1 MRVRRSI
8 LSRLLQHFCL
18 YFMLVSIALT
28 VSVSLFTRII
38 EKTLGI
44 ALTGEQLHDT
54 ALATFLNIFVI
65 ASAFTRGDYLCYSL
79 TVRRQIKMILDFTNE
94 LGKGNYGK
102 HVKVS
107 GLLPAAEYEEIIGN
121 LNRLSDELNSVKVLR
136 EDFISNVSHEFKT
149 PLAVIRNYAQLLEY
163 DFKPEYI
170 SKINSTAERMTQ
182 LVSDIL
188 YLSKLESQ
196 QIYSRNEIFALSE
209 VVRNVLI
216 DYEDRI
222 EEKNLTLDADIDEI
236 EIRSDES
243 MVSLLVSNLVSNA
256 VKFTEKGKIAVSLH
270 LAGDKAEL
278 KVADSGCGI
287 DGDEIRHIFEKHYR
301 ANAAAGEGNGL
312 GLAMVRQIA
321 NAHSFDISVISEPGA
336 GTTFTILM
344 PQQYNSNN
352 P

>member
-1 MRVRRSI
+1 MKMRKSI
-8 LSRLLQHFCL
+8 LIRLLQHFCL

-44 ALTGEQLHDT
+44 VLTEEQLHDA

-65 ASAFTRGDYLCYSL
+65 ASAFAIVESICYSL

-102 HVKVS
+102 HVRIS
-107 GLLPAAEYEEIIGN
+107 SLLPADEYKEIIGN

-149 PLAVIRNYAQLLEY
+149 PLAVIRNYAQLIEY
-163 DFKPEYI
+163 DFRPEYI
-170 SKINSTAERMTQ
+170 RKINSTAERMTQ

-196 QIYSRNEIFALSE
+196 QIYPRNETFSLSE
-209 VVRNVLI
+209 TVRKVLI

-222 EEKNLTLDADIDEI
+222 EEKKLSLEADMDEV

-243 MVSLLVSNLVSNA
+243 MVTLLVSNLVSNA
-256 VKFTEKGKIAVSLH
+256 VKFTEAGNIAVSLH
-270 LAGDKAEL
+270 FSGDRAEL

-287 DGDEIRHIFEKHYR
+287 AREEIRHIFEKHYR
-301 ANAAAGEGNGL
+301 ADNAAGEGNGL

-321 NAHSFDISVISEPGA
+321 DVLSFDISVTSEPGA
-336 GTTFTILM
+336 GTTFTILI

>member
-1 MRVRRSI
+1 MRMRRSI
-8 LSRLLQHFCL
+8 FIRLLQHFCL

-38 EKTLGI
+38 ENTLGLK
-44 ALTGEQLHDT
+44 LTEEQLHDA

-65 ASAFTRGDYLCYSL
+65 AIAFTIVESICYSL
-79 TVRRQIKMILDFTNE
+79 TVRRQIRTILNFTNE

-102 HVKVS
+102 HIKTS
-107 GLLPAAEYEEIIGN
+107 GLLPADEYEEITDN

-163 DFKPEYI
+163 DCKPEYI
-170 SKINSTAERMTQ
+170 RKINTTAERMTR

-196 QIYSRNEIFALSE
+196 QIYSRNEVLSLSE
-209 VVRNVLI
+209 TVRDVLI
-216 DYEDRI
+216 EYEERI
-222 EEKNLTLDADIDEI
+222 EEKNLTLEADIDEI

-256 VKFTEKGKIAVSLH
+256 VKFTEKGSIGVSLH
-270 LAGDKAEL
+270 LSGDKAEFRIS
-278 KVADSGCGI
+278 DTGCGI
-287 DGDEIRHIFEKHYR
+287 SEEDIHHIFEKQYR
-301 ANAAAGEGNGL
+301 ADTSAEGNGL
-312 GLAMVRQIA
+312 GLAMVKQIA
-321 NAHSFDISVISEPGA
+321 NALSFDISVSSELGM